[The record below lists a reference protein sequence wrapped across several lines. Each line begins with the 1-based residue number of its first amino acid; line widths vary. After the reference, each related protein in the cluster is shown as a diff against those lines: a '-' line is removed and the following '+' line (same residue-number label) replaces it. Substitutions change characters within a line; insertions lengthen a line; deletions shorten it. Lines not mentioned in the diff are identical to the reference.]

1 MIKKITIKDEASY
14 QGDAE
19 VIDGLGKFSFFYG
32 ANGSGKTTISR
43 VIRNPH
49 AYPKCTVDWV
59 NGTPL
64 QTLVY
69 NKDFV
74 ADTFKQDDGI
84 PGVFTLR
91 DTDNETVKHIE
102 NLEKEKVRTSNQISN
117 LSSQLK
123 GVDGKSGKIGD
134 LKKLDDDFI
143 EACWE
148 QKKKYDDDFKEVF
161 KGFRDKKV
169 SFANQV
175 KANFTNNAVLRACS
189 ELKDIYQSLYID
201 EPIEV
206 QEIES
211 IDTSEIELLQTNSNL
226 SQPIVGRKDVDIA
239 ALIDRLQA
247 SDWVKDGY
255 QNYYDAT
262 ERICPFCQQKTS
274 ENLAMSLKD
283 YFDESYDQS
292 IKSLSS
298 FLTQY
303 ETETKKIVQKAQGIM
318 DNNEKW
324 IVTNSLRTLIQSLK
338 TTVSK
343 NILRINKKIKEPSTK
358 ENLDPIDE
366 VIDNINT
373 LINEANKTIKSHN
386 KTVANIKSERSDLK
400 NQVWKF
406 IVDDALDTT
415 VKSFKRD
422 KSGLDKAIENIS
434 SSIRTAEESLNS
446 INKQLRTL
454 RAETTTTQTT
464 IDDINEILDS
474 FGFKGF
480 RLDKATDNDKYRIIR
495 PNDDN
500 TDAQSSLSE
509 GEKSFV
515 TFLYFYFLIK
525 GTQDAEDT
533 IDDRVIVFDDP
544 VSSLDNDVLFAVSC
558 LIRKIIRDAS
568 IGNCKTRQVI
578 VLTHNVYFYRQVS
591 HCKHKEKISSND
603 LSYWV
608 VRKNRTGSRI
618 QKYDKSPIKSSYQL
632 LWDEYKHVSSNAHI
646 LPNVMRRI
654 LESYFSLLGDV
665 PLDSVSDI
673 FEGHN
678 KQICESL
685 LSWVHAGSHNV
696 FDDAYYDITDETV
709 LMYKDVF
716 KEIFKITCHEAH
728 YEMMMGLEN
737 VPKQ

>member
-211 IDTSEIELLQTNSNL
+211 IDTSEIKLLQTQSKL
-226 SQPIVGRKDVDIA
+226 SHPVVGRKDVDIA
-239 ALIDRLQA
+239 ALIDKLQA
-247 SDWVKDGY
+247 SDWVRKGY
-255 QNYYDAT
+255 QNYYNAND
-262 ERICPFCQQKTS
+262 RICPFCQQKTS
-274 ENLAMSLKD
+274 ENLAKSLQD
-283 YFDESYDQS
+283 YFDDSYSQSIES
-292 IKSLSS
+292 IKS
-298 FLTQY
+298 FLDQY
-303 ETETKKIVQKAQGIM
+303 ETKTKEIVQTAIGII

-324 IVTNSLRTLIQSLK
+324 IDANNLRLLIQKLETS
-338 TTVSK
+338 VSN

-358 ENLDPIDE
+358 ENLDPIDV
-366 VIDNINT
+366 VIDDMNN
-373 LINEANKTIKSHN
+373 LITQANKTIKSHN

-400 NQVWKF
+400 DQVWKF

-415 VKSFKRD
+415 VKLYKRQ

-434 SSIRTAEESLNS
+434 NRITEAKENLDN
-446 INKQLRTL
+446 INQKLRTL
-454 RAETTTTQTT
+454 RAKITTTQKT
-464 IDDINEILDS
+464 IDDINSILES
-474 FGFKGF
+474 FGFNGF
-480 RLDKATDNDKYRIIR
+480 KLDKAADNDKYRIIR
-495 PNDDN
+495 PDN
-500 TDAQSSLSE
+500 PDAQSSLSE
-509 GEKSFV
+509 GEISFV

-525 GTQDAEDT
+525 GTQNAADT

-558 LIRKIIRDAS
+558 LIRKIIREAKGGKS
-568 IGNCKTRQVI
+568 KTKQVI
-578 VLTHNVYFYRQVS
+578 VLTHNAYFFRHLTYLPG
-591 HCKHKEKISSND
+591 KKDKTDKEI
-603 LSYWV
+603 LYWL
-608 VRKNRTGSRI
+608 VRKGDTGSRVVPH
-618 QKYDKSPIKSSYQL
+618 KVNPVKCTYQL
-632 LWDEYKHVSSNAHI
+632 MWDEYKHNEDNYHI
-646 LPNVMRRI
+646 LPNTMRRI
-654 LESYFSLLGDV
+654 LESYFTLLGGEEIHKLPDRFDGYDKLIYESLITWV
-665 PLDSVSDI
+665 NVDSHSI
-673 FEGHN
+673 FEDANHSISEDNIDRYKSVFRSIFEKTGH
-678 KQICESL
+678 I
-685 LSWVHAGSHNV
+685 
-696 FDDAYYDITDETV
+696 
-709 LMYKDVF
+709 
-716 KEIFKITCHEAH
+716 AH
-728 YEMMMGLEN
+728 YNMMMGLEN
-737 VPKQ
+737 VSS

>member
-74 ADTFKQDDGI
+74 ADTFNQDDGI

-148 QKKKYDDDFKEVF
+148 QKKKYDDDFKKVF
-161 KGFRDKKV
+161 EGYRDSKV
-169 SFANQV
+169 KFANQV
-175 KANFTNNAVLRACS
+175 KANFNNQDVLKEHS
-189 ELKDIYQSLYID
+189 ELKEKYQSLYID

-239 ALIDRLQA
+239 ALIDKLQA
-247 SDWVKDGY
+247 SDWVRKGY
-255 QNYYDAT
+255 QNYYNAND
-262 ERICPFCQQKTS
+262 RICPFCQQKTS
-274 ENLAMSLKD
+274 ENLAKSLQD
-283 YFDESYDQS
+283 YFDDSYSQSIES
-292 IKSLSS
+292 IKS
-298 FLTQY
+298 FLDQY
-303 ETETKKIVQKAQGIM
+303 ETKTKEIVQTAIGII

-324 IVTNSLRTLIQSLK
+324 IDANNLRLLIQKLETS
-338 TTVSK
+338 VSN

-358 ENLDPIDE
+358 ENLDPIDV
-366 VIDNINT
+366 VIDDMNN
-373 LINEANKTIKSHN
+373 LITQANKTIKSHN

-415 VKSFKRD
+415 VKLYKRQ

-434 SSIRTAEESLNS
+434 NRITEAKENLDN
-446 INKQLRTL
+446 INQKLRTL
-454 RAETTTTQTT
+454 RAKITTTQKT
-464 IDDINEILDS
+464 IDDINSILES
-474 FGFKGF
+474 FGFNGF
-480 RLDKATDNDKYRIIR
+480 KLDKAADNDKYRIIR
-495 PNDDN
+495 PDN
-500 TDAQSSLSE
+500 PDAQSSLSE
-509 GEKSFV
+509 GEISFV

-525 GTQDAEDT
+525 GTQNAADT

-558 LIRKIIRDAS
+558 LIRKIIREAKGGKS
-568 IGNCKTRQVI
+568 KTKQVI
-578 VLTHNVYFYRQVS
+578 VLTHNAYFFRHLTYLPG
-591 HCKHKEKISSND
+591 KKDKTDKEI
-603 LSYWV
+603 LYWL
-608 VRKNRTGSRI
+608 VRKGDTGSRVVPH
-618 QKYDKSPIKSSYQL
+618 KVSPVKCTYQL
-632 LWDEYKHVSSNAHI
+632 MWDEYKHNEDNYHI
-646 LPNVMRRI
+646 LPNTMRRI
-654 LESYFSLLGDV
+654 LESYFTLLGGEEIHKLPDRFDGYDKLIYESLITWV
-665 PLDSVSDI
+665 NVDSHSI
-673 FEGHN
+673 FEDANHSISEDNIDRYKSVFRSIFEKTGH
-678 KQICESL
+678 I
-685 LSWVHAGSHNV
+685 
-696 FDDAYYDITDETV
+696 
-709 LMYKDVF
+709 
-716 KEIFKITCHEAH
+716 AH
-728 YEMMMGLEN
+728 FNMMMGLEN
-737 VPKQ
+737 VSS

>member
-211 IDTSEIELLQTNSNL
+211 IDTTEIKLLQTQSKL
-226 SQPIVGRKDVDIA
+226 SHPVVGRKDVDIA
-239 ALIDRLQA
+239 ALIDKLQA
-247 SDWVKDGY
+247 SDWVRKGY
-255 QNYYDAT
+255 QNYYNAND
-262 ERICPFCQQKTS
+262 RICPFCQQKTS
-274 ENLAMSLKD
+274 ENLAKSLQD
-283 YFDESYDQS
+283 YFDDSYSQSIES
-292 IKSLSS
+292 IKS
-298 FLTQY
+298 FLDQY
-303 ETETKKIVQKAQGIM
+303 ETKTKEIVQTAIGII

-324 IVTNSLRTLIQSLK
+324 IDANNLRLLIQKLETS
-338 TTVSK
+338 VSN

-358 ENLDPIDE
+358 ENLDPIDV
-366 VIDNINT
+366 VIDDMNN
-373 LINEANKTIKSHN
+373 LITQANKTIKSHN

-415 VKSFKRD
+415 VKLYKRQ

-434 SSIRTAEESLNS
+434 NRITEAKENLDN
-446 INKQLRTL
+446 INQKLRTL
-454 RAETTTTQTT
+454 RAKITTTQKT
-464 IDDINEILDS
+464 IDDINSILES
-474 FGFKGF
+474 FGFNGF
-480 RLDKATDNDKYRIIR
+480 KLDKAADNDKYRIIR
-495 PNDDN
+495 PDN
-500 TDAQSSLSE
+500 PDAQSSLSE
-509 GEKSFV
+509 GEISFV

-525 GTQDAEDT
+525 GTQNAADT

-558 LIRKIIRDAS
+558 LIRKIIREAKGGKS
-568 IGNCKTRQVI
+568 KTKQVI
-578 VLTHNVYFYRQVS
+578 VLTHNAYFFRHLTYLPG
-591 HCKHKEKISSND
+591 KKDKTDKEI
-603 LSYWV
+603 LYWL
-608 VRKNRTGSRI
+608 VRKGDTGSRVVPH
-618 QKYDKSPIKSSYQL
+618 KVSPVKCTYQL
-632 LWDEYKHVSSNAHI
+632 MWDEYKHNEDNYHI
-646 LPNVMRRI
+646 LPNTMRRI
-654 LESYFSLLGDV
+654 LESYFTLLGGEEIHKLPDRFDGYDKLIYESLITWV
-665 PLDSVSDI
+665 NVDSHSI
-673 FEGHN
+673 FEDANHSISEDNIDRYKSVFRSIFEKTGH
-678 KQICESL
+678 I
-685 LSWVHAGSHNV
+685 
-696 FDDAYYDITDETV
+696 
-709 LMYKDVF
+709 
-716 KEIFKITCHEAH
+716 AH
-728 YEMMMGLEN
+728 YNMMMGLEN
-737 VPKQ
+737 VSS

>member
-74 ADTFKQDDGI
+74 ADTFNQDDGI

-201 EPIEV
+201 EPIEE
-206 QEIES
+206 QAIES
-211 IDTSEIELLQTNSNL
+211 IDTTEIKLLQTQSKL
-226 SQPIVGRKDVDIA
+226 SHPVVGRKDVDIA
-239 ALIDRLQA
+239 ALIDKLQA
-247 SDWVKDGY
+247 SDWVRKGY
-255 QNYYDAT
+255 QNYYNAND
-262 ERICPFCQQKTS
+262 RICPFCQQKTS
-274 ENLAMSLKD
+274 ENLAKSLQD
-283 YFDESYDQS
+283 YFDDSYSQSIES
-292 IKSLSS
+292 IKS
-298 FLTQY
+298 FLDQY
-303 ETETKKIVQKAQGIM
+303 ETKTKEIVQTAIGII

-324 IVTNSLRTLIQSLK
+324 IDANNLRLLIQKLETS
-338 TTVSK
+338 VSN

-358 ENLDPIDE
+358 ENLDPIDV
-366 VIDNINT
+366 VIDDMNN
-373 LINEANKTIKSHN
+373 LITQANKTIKSHN

-415 VKSFKRD
+415 VKLYKRQ

-434 SSIRTAEESLNS
+434 NRITEAKENLDN
-446 INKQLRTL
+446 INQKLRTL
-454 RAETTTTQTT
+454 RAKITTTQKT
-464 IDDINEILDS
+464 IDDINSILES
-474 FGFKGF
+474 FGFNGF
-480 RLDKATDNDKYRIIR
+480 KLDKAADNDKYRIIR
-495 PNDDN
+495 PDN
-500 TDAQSSLSE
+500 PDAQSSLSE
-509 GEKSFV
+509 GEISFV

-525 GTQDAEDT
+525 GTQNAADT

-558 LIRKIIRDAS
+558 LIRKIIREAKGGKS
-568 IGNCKTRQVI
+568 KTKQVI
-578 VLTHNVYFYRQVS
+578 VLTHNAYFFRHLTYLPG
-591 HCKHKEKISSND
+591 KKDKTDKEI
-603 LSYWV
+603 LYWL
-608 VRKNRTGSRI
+608 VRKGDTGSRVVPH
-618 QKYDKSPIKSSYQL
+618 KVNPVKCTYQL
-632 LWDEYKHVSSNAHI
+632 MWDEYKHNEDNYHI
-646 LPNVMRRI
+646 LPNTMRRI
-654 LESYFSLLGDV
+654 LESYFTLLGGEEIHKLPDRFDGYDKLIYESLITWV
-665 PLDSVSDI
+665 NVDSHSI
-673 FEGHN
+673 FEDANHSISEDNIDRYKSVFRSIFEKTGH
-678 KQICESL
+678 I
-685 LSWVHAGSHNV
+685 
-696 FDDAYYDITDETV
+696 
-709 LMYKDVF
+709 
-716 KEIFKITCHEAH
+716 AH
-728 YEMMMGLEN
+728 YNMMMGLEN
-737 VPKQ
+737 VSS

>member
-1 MIKKITIKDEASY
+1 MIKKITIKDVASY
-14 QGDAE
+14 NDDPVE
-19 VIDGLGKFSFFYG
+19 IKGLTKFSFFYG

-43 VIRNPH
+43 VVRNPDD
-49 AYPKCTVDWV
+49 YPTCNVEWE
-59 NGTPL
+59 NGLPL

-91 DTDNETVKHIE
+91 DTDNETVTHIE
-102 NLEKEKVRTSNQISN
+102 NLENEKVRTSNQISN

-134 LKKLDDDFI
+134 LKKLDDDFT
-143 EACWE
+143 EACWA
-148 QKKKYDDDFKEVF
+148 QKTKYDDDFKEVF

-211 IDTSEIELLQTNSNL
+211 IDTSEIELLQTNSKL

-303 ETETKKIVQKAQGIM
+303 ETETSEIVQTVKDIL
-318 DNNEKW
+318 DNKEKW
-324 IVTNSLRTLIQSLK
+324 IDTDSLRTLIQTLE

-343 NILRINKKIKEPSTK
+343 NILRINKKITEPSTV

-366 VIDNINT
+366 VIDDINN
-373 LINEANKTIKSHN
+373 LIVEASKTITSHN
-386 KTVANIKSERSDLK
+386 KIVSNIKSERSDLK

-406 IVDDALDTT
+406 IVDDALDTI
-415 VKSFKRD
+415 VKLYQRK
-422 KSGLDKAIENIS
+422 KSELDKAIESIS
-434 SSIRTAEESLNS
+434 NS
-446 INKQLRTL
+446 IKKANERLDSINQQLRFL
-454 RAETTTTQTT
+454 RAKTTTTQTT
-464 IDDINEILDS
+464 IGDINEILDS

-480 RLDKATDNDKYRIIR
+480 RLDKAIDNDKYRIIR
-495 PNDDN
+495 PNEDDS
-500 TDAQSSLSE
+500 DAQSSLSE
-509 GEKSFV
+509 GEISFV
-515 TFLYFYFLIK
+515 TFLYFYFLIN
-525 GTQDAEDT
+525 GTQDAADT

-558 LIRKIIRDAS
+558 LIRKIIREAKGGKS
-568 IGNCKTRQVI
+568 KTKQVI
-578 VLTHNVYFYRQVS
+578 VLTHNAYFFRHLTYLPG
-591 HCKHKEKISSND
+591 KKDKTEKEIM
-603 LSYWV
+603 YWL
-608 VRKNRTGSRI
+608 VRKGDTGSRVVSYNVNPV
-618 QKYDKSPIKSSYQL
+618 KCTYQL
-632 LWDEYKHVSSNAHI
+632 MWDEYKVNKDNYHI
-646 LPNVMRRI
+646 LPNIMRRI
-654 LESYFSLLGDV
+654 LESYFTLLGGEEIYKLPDRFDGYYKLV
-665 PLDSVSDI
+665 
-673 FEGHN
+673 
-678 KQICESL
+678 CESL
-685 LSWVHAGSHNV
+685 LTWVNIESHSIFEDANYSITKDNIDGFKNV
-696 FDDAYYDITDETV
+696 FKRIFEETQH
-709 LMYKDVF
+709 
-716 KEIFKITCHEAH
+716 IAH
-728 YEMMMGLEN
+728 YNMMMGLED
-737 VPKQ
+737 VSS

>member
-74 ADTFKQDDGI
+74 ADTFNQDDGI

-201 EPIEV
+201 EPIEE
-206 QEIES
+206 QAIES
-211 IDTSEIELLQTNSNL
+211 IDTTEIKLLQTQSKL
-226 SQPIVGRKDVDIA
+226 SHPVVGRKDVDIA
-239 ALIDRLQA
+239 ALIDKLQA
-247 SDWVKDGY
+247 SDWVRKGY
-255 QNYYDAT
+255 QNYYNAND
-262 ERICPFCQQKTS
+262 RICPFCQQKTS
-274 ENLAMSLKD
+274 ENLAKSLQD
-283 YFDESYDQS
+283 YFDDSYSQSIES
-292 IKSLSS
+292 IKS
-298 FLTQY
+298 FLDQY
-303 ETETKKIVQKAQGIM
+303 ETKTKEIVQTAIGII

-324 IVTNSLRTLIQSLK
+324 IDANNLRLLIQKLETS
-338 TTVSK
+338 VSN

-358 ENLDPIDE
+358 ENLDPIDV
-366 VIDNINT
+366 VIDDMNN
-373 LINEANKTIKSHN
+373 LITQANKTIKSHN

-415 VKSFKRD
+415 VKLYKRQ

-434 SSIRTAEESLNS
+434 NRIAEAKENLDN
-446 INKQLRTL
+446 INQKLRTL
-454 RAETTTTQTT
+454 RAKITTTQKT
-464 IDDINEILDS
+464 IDDINSILES
-474 FGFKGF
+474 FGFNGF
-480 RLDKATDNDKYRIIR
+480 KLDKAADNDKYRIIR
-495 PNDDN
+495 PDN
-500 TDAQSSLSE
+500 PDAQSSLSE
-509 GEKSFV
+509 GEISFV

-525 GTQDAEDT
+525 GTQNAADT

-558 LIRKIIRDAS
+558 LIRKIIREAKGGKS
-568 IGNCKTRQVI
+568 KTKQVI
-578 VLTHNVYFYRQVS
+578 VLTHNAYFFRHLTYLPG
-591 HCKHKEKISSND
+591 KKDKTDKEI
-603 LSYWV
+603 LYWL
-608 VRKNRTGSRI
+608 VRKGDTGSRVVPH
-618 QKYDKSPIKSSYQL
+618 KDNPVKCTYQL
-632 LWDEYKHVSSNAHI
+632 MWDEYKHNEDNYHI
-646 LPNVMRRI
+646 LPNTMRRI
-654 LESYFSLLGDV
+654 LESYFTLLGGEEIHKLPDRFDGYDKLIYESLITWV
-665 PLDSVSDI
+665 NVDSHSI
-673 FEGHN
+673 FEDANHSISEDNIDRYKSVFRSIFEKTGH
-678 KQICESL
+678 I
-685 LSWVHAGSHNV
+685 
-696 FDDAYYDITDETV
+696 
-709 LMYKDVF
+709 
-716 KEIFKITCHEAH
+716 AH
-728 YEMMMGLEN
+728 YNMMMGLEN
-737 VPKQ
+737 VSS

>member
-1 MIKKITIKDEASY
+1 MIKKITLKDEASY
-14 QGDAE
+14 QGEPE
-19 VIDGLGKFSFFYG
+19 VIDGLTKFSFFYG

-43 VIRNPH
+43 VVRNLH
-49 AYPKCTVDWV
+49 KYPACEVEWV
-59 NGTPL
+59 NGKPL
-64 QTLVY
+64 QALVY
-69 NKDFV
+69 NRDFV
-74 ADTFKQDDGI
+74 KETFSQAEGI

-91 DTDNETVKHIE
+91 DPDDDTVKQIDD
-102 NLEKEKVRTSNQISN
+102 LEKEKEKTSNQISS
-117 LSSQLK
+117 LSFQLN
-123 GVDGKSGKIGD
+123 GSDGKSGKIGD
-134 LKKLDDDFI
+134 LKKLDDDFTQ
-143 EACWE
+143 ACWA
-148 QKKKYDDDFKEVF
+148 QKTKYDNDFKEVF
-161 KGFRDKKV
+161 KGFRGSQAD
-169 SFANQV
+169 FAKQV
-175 KANFTNNAVLRACS
+175 KANFVNHTVLKDSS
-189 ELKDIYQSLYID
+189 ELKEKYQSLYID
-201 EPIEV
+201 EPIAV

-211 IDTSEIELLQTNSNL
+211 IDTTNIKLLQINSKL
-226 SQPIVGRKDVDIA
+226 SQPVVGRKDVDIA
-239 ALIDRLQA
+239 ALIDKLQA

-255 QNYYDAT
+255 QNYYDAND
-262 ERICPFCQQKTS
+262 RICPFCQQKTS
-274 ENLAMSLKD
+274 ESLAKSLQA

-303 ETETKKIVQKAQGIM
+303 ETETKEIVQIVQGIL

-324 IVTNSLRTLIQSLK
+324 IDTDSLRTLIQSLK

-343 NILRINKKIKEPSTK
+343 NILGINKKIKEPSTK

-366 VIDNINT
+366 VIDDITN
-373 LINEANKTIKSHN
+373 LIAEANKTIKSHN

-400 NQVWKF
+400 DQVWKF

-446 INKQLRTL
+446 INKQLRSL
-454 RAETTTTQTT
+454 RAETTTTQKT

-474 FGFKGF
+474 LGFQGFK
-480 RLDKATDNDKYRIIR
+480 LDKAPNVDKYKIIR
-495 PNDDN
+495 PDN
-500 TDAQSSLSE
+500 PDAQSSLSE
-509 GEKSFV
+509 GEISFV

-525 GTQDAEDT
+525 GTQNAADT

-568 IGNCKTRQVI
+568 IGDCKTRQVI

-632 LWDEYKHVSSNAHI
+632 LWDEYKHDSSNAHI

-709 LMYKDVF
+709 LIYKEVF
-716 KEIFKITCHEAH
+716 KEIFKKTGHETH
-728 YEMMMGLEN
+728 YEMMMGL
-737 VPKQ
+737 

>member
-74 ADTFKQDDGI
+74 ADTFNQDDGI

-211 IDTSEIELLQTNSNL
+211 IDTTEIKLLQTQSKL
-226 SQPIVGRKDVDIA
+226 SHPVVGRKDVDIA
-239 ALIDRLQA
+239 ALIDKLQA
-247 SDWVKDGY
+247 SDWVRKGY
-255 QNYYDAT
+255 QNYYNAND
-262 ERICPFCQQKTS
+262 RICPFCQQKTS
-274 ENLAMSLKD
+274 ENLAKSLQD
-283 YFDESYDQS
+283 YFDDSYSQSIES
-292 IKSLSS
+292 IKS
-298 FLTQY
+298 FLDQY
-303 ETETKKIVQKAQGIM
+303 ETKTKEIVQTAIGII

-324 IVTNSLRTLIQSLK
+324 IDANNLRLLIQKLETS
-338 TTVSK
+338 VSN

-358 ENLDPIDE
+358 ENLDPIDV
-366 VIDNINT
+366 VIDDMNN
-373 LINEANKTIKSHN
+373 LITQANKTIKSHN

-415 VKSFKRD
+415 VKLYKRQ

-434 SSIRTAEESLNS
+434 NRITEAKENLDN
-446 INKQLRTL
+446 INQKLRTL
-454 RAETTTTQTT
+454 RAKITTTQKT
-464 IDDINEILDS
+464 IDDINSILES
-474 FGFKGF
+474 FGFNGF
-480 RLDKATDNDKYRIIR
+480 KLDKAADNDKYRIIR
-495 PNDDN
+495 PDN
-500 TDAQSSLSE
+500 PDAQSSLSE
-509 GEKSFV
+509 GEISFV

-525 GTQDAEDT
+525 GTQNAADT

-558 LIRKIIRDAS
+558 LIRKIIREAKGGKS
-568 IGNCKTRQVI
+568 KTKQVI
-578 VLTHNVYFYRQVS
+578 VLTHNAYFFRHLTYLPG
-591 HCKHKEKISSND
+591 KKDKTDKEI
-603 LSYWV
+603 LYWL
-608 VRKNRTGSRI
+608 VRKGDTGSRVVPH
-618 QKYDKSPIKSSYQL
+618 KVSPVKCTYQL
-632 LWDEYKHVSSNAHI
+632 MWDEYKHNEDNYHI
-646 LPNVMRRI
+646 LPNTMRRI
-654 LESYFSLLGDV
+654 LESYFTLLGGEEIHKLPDRFDGYDKLIYESLITWV
-665 PLDSVSDI
+665 NVDSHSI
-673 FEGHN
+673 FEDANHSISEDNIDRYKSVFRSIFEKTGH
-678 KQICESL
+678 I
-685 LSWVHAGSHNV
+685 
-696 FDDAYYDITDETV
+696 
-709 LMYKDVF
+709 
-716 KEIFKITCHEAH
+716 AH
-728 YEMMMGLEN
+728 YNMMMGLEN
-737 VPKQ
+737 VSS

>member
-74 ADTFKQDDGI
+74 ADTFNQDDGI

-148 QKKKYDDDFKEVF
+148 QKKKYDDDFKKVF

-175 KANFTNNAVLRACS
+175 KANFNNQDVLKEHS
-189 ELKDIYQSLYID
+189 ELKDKYQSLYID
-201 EPIEV
+201 EPIEE
-206 QEIES
+206 QAIES
-211 IDTSEIELLQTNSNL
+211 IDTTEIKLLQTQSKL
-226 SQPIVGRKDVDIA
+226 SHPVVGRKDVDIA
-239 ALIDRLQA
+239 ALIDKLQA
-247 SDWVKDGY
+247 SDWVRKGY
-255 QNYYDAT
+255 QNYYNAND
-262 ERICPFCQQKTS
+262 RICPFCQQKTS
-274 ENLAMSLKD
+274 ENLAKSLQD
-283 YFDESYDQS
+283 YFDDSYSQSIES
-292 IKSLSS
+292 IKS
-298 FLTQY
+298 FLDQY
-303 ETETKKIVQKAQGIM
+303 ETKTKEIVQTAIGII

-324 IVTNSLRTLIQSLK
+324 IDANNLRLLIQKLETS
-338 TTVSK
+338 VSN

-358 ENLDPIDE
+358 ENLDPIDV
-366 VIDNINT
+366 VIDDMNN
-373 LINEANKTIKSHN
+373 LITQANKTIKSHN

-415 VKSFKRD
+415 VKLYKRQ

-434 SSIRTAEESLNS
+434 NRITEAKENLDN
-446 INKQLRTL
+446 INQKLRTL
-454 RAETTTTQTT
+454 RAKITTTQKT
-464 IDDINEILDS
+464 IDDINSILES
-474 FGFKGF
+474 FGFNGF
-480 RLDKATDNDKYRIIR
+480 KLDKAADNDKYRIIR
-495 PNDDN
+495 PDN
-500 TDAQSSLSE
+500 PDAQSSLSE
-509 GEKSFV
+509 GEISFV

-525 GTQDAEDT
+525 GTQNAADT

-558 LIRKIIRDAS
+558 LIRKIIREAKGGKS
-568 IGNCKTRQVI
+568 KTKQVI
-578 VLTHNVYFYRQVS
+578 VLTHNAYFFRHLTYLPG
-591 HCKHKEKISSND
+591 KKDKTDKEI
-603 LSYWV
+603 LYWL
-608 VRKNRTGSRI
+608 VRKGDTGSRVVPH
-618 QKYDKSPIKSSYQL
+618 KVSPVKCTYQL
-632 LWDEYKHVSSNAHI
+632 MWDEYKHNEDNYHI
-646 LPNVMRRI
+646 LPNTMRRI
-654 LESYFSLLGDV
+654 LESYFTLLGGEEIHKLPDRFDGYDKLIYESLITWV
-665 PLDSVSDI
+665 NVDSHSI
-673 FEGHN
+673 FEDANHSISEDNIDRYKSVFRSIFEKTGH
-678 KQICESL
+678 I
-685 LSWVHAGSHNV
+685 
-696 FDDAYYDITDETV
+696 
-709 LMYKDVF
+709 
-716 KEIFKITCHEAH
+716 AH
-728 YEMMMGLEN
+728 YNMMMGLEN
-737 VPKQ
+737 VSS

>member
-74 ADTFKQDDGI
+74 ADTFNQDDGI

-148 QKKKYDDDFKEVF
+148 QKKKYDDDFKKVF
-161 KGFRDKKV
+161 EGYRDSKV
-169 SFANQV
+169 KFANQV
-175 KANFTNNAVLRACS
+175 KANFNNQDVLKEHS
-189 ELKDIYQSLYID
+189 ELKEKYQSLYID

-239 ALIDRLQA
+239 ALIDKLQA
-247 SDWVKDGY
+247 SDWVRKGY
-255 QNYYDAT
+255 QNYYNAND
-262 ERICPFCQQKTS
+262 RICPFCQQKTS
-274 ENLAMSLKD
+274 ENLAKSLQD
-283 YFDESYDQS
+283 YFDDSYSQSIES
-292 IKSLSS
+292 IKS
-298 FLTQY
+298 FLDQY
-303 ETETKKIVQKAQGIM
+303 ETKTKEIVQTAIGII

-324 IVTNSLRTLIQSLK
+324 IDANNLRLLIQKLETS
-338 TTVSK
+338 VSN

-358 ENLDPIDE
+358 ENLDPIDV
-366 VIDNINT
+366 VIDDMNN
-373 LINEANKTIKSHN
+373 LITQANKTIKSHN

-415 VKSFKRD
+415 VKLYKRQ

-434 SSIRTAEESLNS
+434 NRIAEAKENLDN
-446 INKQLRTL
+446 INQKLRTL
-454 RAETTTTQTT
+454 RAKITTTQKT
-464 IDDINEILDS
+464 IDDINSILES
-474 FGFKGF
+474 FGFNGF
-480 RLDKATDNDKYRIIR
+480 KLDKAADNDKYRIIR
-495 PNDDN
+495 PDN
-500 TDAQSSLSE
+500 PDAQSSLSE
-509 GEKSFV
+509 GEISFV

-525 GTQDAEDT
+525 GTQNAADT

-558 LIRKIIRDAS
+558 LIRKIIREAKGGKS
-568 IGNCKTRQVI
+568 KTKQVI
-578 VLTHNVYFYRQVS
+578 VLTHNAYFFRHLTYLPG
-591 HCKHKEKISSND
+591 KKDKTDKEI
-603 LSYWV
+603 LYWL
-608 VRKNRTGSRI
+608 VRKGDTGSRVVPH
-618 QKYDKSPIKSSYQL
+618 KVSPVKCTYQL
-632 LWDEYKHVSSNAHI
+632 MWDEYKHNEDNYHI
-646 LPNVMRRI
+646 LPNTMRRI
-654 LESYFSLLGDV
+654 LESYFTLLGGEEIHKLPDRFDGYDKLIYESLITWV
-665 PLDSVSDI
+665 NVDSHSI
-673 FEGHN
+673 FEDANHSISEDNIDRYKSVFRSIFEKTGH
-678 KQICESL
+678 I
-685 LSWVHAGSHNV
+685 
-696 FDDAYYDITDETV
+696 
-709 LMYKDVF
+709 
-716 KEIFKITCHEAH
+716 AH
-728 YEMMMGLEN
+728 FNMMMGLEN
-737 VPKQ
+737 VSS